1 MIISVSMQTSKAETR
16 ATVEMSDLM
25 RDGYYLAQCR
35 RSAVTGCFKMC
46 HHRNGNV
53 IDVEWQMQPIPCVSV
68 VKNGKVV
75 NIVYV

>member
-1 MIISVSMQTSKAETR
+1 MQTSKAETR

-25 RDGYYLAQCR
+25 RDGYYLAQVR
-35 RSAVTGCFKMC
+35 RSDVAGCFKMA

-53 IDVEWQMQPIPCVSV
+53 IDVEWQTEPVPCMSV